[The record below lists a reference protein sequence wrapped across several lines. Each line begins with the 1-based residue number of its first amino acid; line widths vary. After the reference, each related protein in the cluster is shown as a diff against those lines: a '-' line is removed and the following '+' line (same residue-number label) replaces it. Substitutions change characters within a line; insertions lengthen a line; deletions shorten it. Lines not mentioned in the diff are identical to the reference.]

1 MTQLLQT
8 FSHTELNNGITSL
21 QTLISVVDVKKDVK
35 FVSNV
40 NKYTYLSK
48 IIGVVTQQQFIKFLW
63 ENYNSYR
70 FIDGCNSAFSIV
82 ILRCTWTETSF
93 GTTYVNSLSVI
104 KYKQGLK
111 DRKDSAPHFLITINS
126 TLDFSLPSISMSTAS
141 SDITS
146 PYLLSQSSIN
156 TLSITSTLTSL
167 ISLSNQI
174 YGIMFSNLEFLR
186 VVIFTDISTLIAKAA
201 KNSFDTS
208 QIQ

>member
-1 MTQLLQT
+1 
-8 FSHTELNNGITSL
+8 
-21 QTLISVVDVKKDVK
+21 
-35 FVSNV
+35 
-40 NKYTYLSK
+40 
-48 IIGVVTQQQFIKFLW
+48 
-63 ENYNSYR
+63 
-70 FIDGCNSAFSIV
+70 
-82 ILRCTWTETSF
+82 
-93 GTTYVNSLSVI
+93 
-104 KYKQGLK
+104 
-111 DRKDSAPHFLITINS
+111 
-126 TLDFSLPSISMSTAS
+126 MSTAS
-141 SDITS
+141 SAITS